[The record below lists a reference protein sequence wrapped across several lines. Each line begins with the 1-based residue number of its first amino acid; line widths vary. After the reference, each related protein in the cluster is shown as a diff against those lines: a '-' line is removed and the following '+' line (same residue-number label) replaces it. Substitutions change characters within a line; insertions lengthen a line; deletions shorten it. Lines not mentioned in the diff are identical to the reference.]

1 MKHKEESSG
10 ADAYSVAGARVIVH
24 AGMTQDQEK
33 KSGAGFK
40 AYQGRGGLTS
50 HNGASKGDRRHRS
63 ETEQREV

>member
-40 AYQGRGGLTS
+40 AYQGRG
-50 HNGASKGDRRHRS
+50 A
-63 ETEQREV
+63 